1 MPEQQ
6 PFQQSYLLRLWRED
20 AQSPWRASLQNVAT
34 NERIGFAD
42 LQSLFLFV
50 QTQTEA
56 SSKSQKDSQ
65 NE

>member
-1 MPEQQ
+1 MSEKQ

-20 AQSPWRASLQNVAT
+20 AQSPWRVSLQNVAT

-50 QTQTEA
+50 QTQSER
-56 SSKSQKDSQ
+56 SLPSP
-65 NE
+65 